1 MPVRASGKVVAPTCT
16 FSVAGATAPVVV
28 GVKVTVKLQD
38 ALVGTGLA
46 QLPAEVAKTPTEA
59 GTDGETVLPEK
70 LYKFTVFGAEVTFNP
85 ASPKASVETLR

>member
-1 MPVRASGKVVAPTCT
+1 MPVRASGRVVAPTCT
-16 FSVAGATAPVVV
+16 VSVDGAAPVAV
-28 GVKVTVKLQD
+28 GVKVTVKLQNL
-38 ALVGTGLA
+38 LVGTGLA